1 VFISMASGS
10 LDREIKSQAPLDLVE
25 VRRHLTAMR
34 SLHSNDPR
42 ITRLINK
49 TLVKLVYLREPND
62 RAQEKYLRKL
72 IAKTMHMVETI
83 ASRGPGCS

>member
-1 VFISMASGS
+1 MARS
-10 LDREIKSQAPLDLVE
+10 LKTEIKSRSPLDLVE
-25 VRRHLTAMR
+25 VRRHLTAIR

-49 TLVKLVYLREPND
+49 TLVKLVYLREPKD

-83 ASRGPGCS
+83 TSRGPGCS